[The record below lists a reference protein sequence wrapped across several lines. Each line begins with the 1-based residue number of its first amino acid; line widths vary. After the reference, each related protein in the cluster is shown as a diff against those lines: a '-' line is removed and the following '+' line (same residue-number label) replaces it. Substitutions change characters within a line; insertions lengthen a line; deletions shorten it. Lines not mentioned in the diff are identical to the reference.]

1 MKQLIKDWIF
11 PFLLLI
17 LRGKRVQQ
25 NRLSLSRTLYF
36 NFKAL
41 PFKQATKLPIFIYHH
56 TSIYNIGKIEIKDPK
71 IFPGMIQWGK
81 LGYKSSGNGKISNY
95 GEIIFYGPVF
105 FWGGCIIENLGTML
119 FRGDTQVGEGSLM
132 LIRSKLDIGRYTRI
146 GFLSFFMDSD
156 DHYTINTETMKIANN
171 KAPIKIGE
179 YNWIANKAVV
189 KKGTVTPPYTI
200 VASSNTLLSKDY
212 GDIGPYCVL
221 GGIPA
226 KVIGKGIRRI
236 YNYKA
241 ELELNNYFKEHPN
254 EKSIVIDIKPADIN
268 NYCLDNAL
276 HF

>member
-105 FWGGCIIENLGTML
+105 FGGG
-119 FRGDTQVGEGSLM
+119 
-132 LIRSKLDIGRYTRI
+132 
-146 GFLSFFMDSD
+146 
-156 DHYTINTETMKIANN
+156 A
-171 KAPIKIGE
+171 
-179 YNWIANKAVV
+179 
-189 KKGTVTPPYTI
+189 
-200 VASSNTLLSKDY
+200 
-212 GDIGPYCVL
+212 
-221 GGIPA
+221 
-226 KVIGKGIRRI
+226 
-236 YNYKA
+236 
-241 ELELNNYFKEHPN
+241 
-254 EKSIVIDIKPADIN
+254 
-268 NYCLDNAL
+268 
-276 HF
+276 